1 MTVSYAIRSCTMLSA
16 LLGSMAFAQFP
27 LVDISLEHDQ
37 ANDQLK
43 ISLRAN
49 DFDFGDIVSNMVFTV
64 RWPDS
69 SPATLGF
76 GSSDWCPSPTTALP
90 LAPSAMVTPGNG
102 FKYRTWNAIGLA
114 ALSEIQD
121 NGGCGQTLLSDTWT
135 HVFTIAVNNDP
146 GGTVFTIA
154 EDQYAVDNNRTFY
167 VSLNGQPSTG
177 GVYTFSTQV
186 EPVARPGQRVLSIR
200 PNPTTGLLILDSGPD
215 APVIMEAEV
224 LDSSGR
230 VVKRWGALPSRT
242 LDLRGLQVGA
252 YRVRVL
258 AGDEVFV
265 EPFVIE

>member
-1 MTVSYAIRSCTMLSA
+1 
-16 LLGSMAFAQFP
+16 MAFAQFP
-27 LVDISLEHDQ
+27 LVDVSLEHDQ

-64 RWPDS
+64 RWLES

-76 GSSDWCPSPTTALP
+76 GTSEWCPSPTTALP

-121 NGGCGQTLLSDTWT
+121 NGGCGQTLLADTWT
-135 HVFTIAVNNDP
+135 QVFTIAVNNDL

-154 EDQYAVDNNRTFY
+154 EDQYAIDNNRTFY

-177 GVYTFSTQV
+177 SVYTFSTM
-186 EPVARPGQRVLSIR
+186 VAPIAPQSHHVLSLW
-200 PNPTTGLLILDSGPD
+200 PNPSTGLVMVDWSAH
-215 APVIMEAEV
+215 APAIMGLEV
-224 LDSSGR
+224 LDATGR
-230 VVKRWGALPSRT
+230 VVRRWGAIPPPRT
-242 LDLRGLQVGA
+242 LDLQGIGAGA
-252 YRVRVL
+252 YYVRAI
-258 AGDEVFV
+258 AGEEVFQAPLV
-265 EPFVIE
+265 LE